1 MITAWINCGT
11 ERGLHRSVLMLQS
24 LALNGTNIEG
34 DDENVDKN
42 DASTTLFE
50 RISRWGASLLSNDG
64 DSRRTNDNRIKA
76 VSRNKSKTREQH
88 ANAPQFA
95 GVGIANRLNYL
106 AQENRAK
113 KSSQSHT
120 YQFSVGM
127 HSRMALMSSVFQP
140 NDINS
145 ESQSQAENAEEKQRI
160 DSIGPLPHIEPDVLP
175 DINTFRLLINGE
187 SLW

>member
-1 MITAWINCGT
+1 MKAWIKCGT

-24 LALNGTNIEG
+24 LALNGTNIRS

-42 DASTTLFE
+42 EASTTLFE

-76 VSRNKSKTREQH
+76 VTRNKSKISEQH
-88 ANAPQFA
+88 TNAPQFA
-95 GVGIANRLNYL
+95 GVGIASRLNYL
-106 AQENRAK
+106 EQENRVK
-113 KSSQSHT
+113 KSNQSHT
-120 YQFSVGM
+120 SQFSVGM
-127 HSRMALMSSVFQP
+127 HSRMALMSSAFQP
-140 NDINS
+140 NDMNA
-145 ESQSQAENAEEKQRI
+145 ESPSKPENIEEKQRI
-160 DSIGPLPHIEPDVLP
+160 DTIGPLPHIEPDVLP

>member
-1 MITAWINCGT
+1 MKAWIKCGT
-11 ERGLHRSVLMLQS
+11 ERGLHRSVLMLQA
-24 LALNGTNIEG
+24 LALNGTNIKG

-42 DASTTLFE
+42 EASTTLFE

-64 DSRRTNDNRIKA
+64 DSRQPNDNRML
-76 VSRNKSKTREQH
+76 RNKSKISEQH

-106 AQENRAK
+106 AQENRVK

-127 HSRMALMSSVFQP
+127 HSRMALMSSAFQP
-140 NDINS
+140 NDMNYVNPCK
-145 ESQSQAENAEEKQRI
+145 AENAEEKQRI
-160 DSIGPLPHIEPDVLP
+160 DTIGPLPHIEPDVLP

>member
-1 MITAWINCGT
+1 MKAWIKCGT
-11 ERGLHRSVLMLQS
+11 ERGLHRSVLILQS
-24 LALNGTNIEG
+24 LALNGTNMKG

-42 DASTTLFE
+42 EASTTLFE
-50 RISRWGASLLSNDG
+50 RISRWGASLLSNDS
-64 DSRRTNDNRIKA
+64 DSRRTNDNRIKSA
-76 VSRNKSKTREQH
+76 SRNKSKISEQH

-127 HSRMALMSSVFQP
+127 HSRMALMSSAFQP
-140 NDINS
+140 NDINA
-145 ESQSQAENAEEKQRI
+145 ESPTKPESAEEKQRI
-160 DSIGPLPHIEPDVLP
+160 DTIGPLPHIEPDVLP